1 MATGRTRIGDN
12 VVVPIL
18 VDAVSAAFALNPSIF
33 IASGAMIQA
42 LDFPMDL
49 IRAKQVEVPTFA
61 RMPEAEFVE
70 DGQPITPNRLTSS
83 GEFADIKRARIS
95 FSLTDRSRASTLGT
109 YEESGRQCM
118 ISLSTKWDDFAL
130 SLIRDV
136 SWMKSVDV
144 FSAAIGSA
152 PRYKYESYII
162 WPQALAA
169 WLQGTP
175 DSEQERVASVESDTV
190 YIGQYGIVHP
200 YARRP
205 AKKTEGIVK
214 VLSNDSNFNG
224 TAINRGRQKLGEAGW
239 NEAPAMIA
247 VHSDVVTRMAE
258 SRNASGDFDLI
269 EKGPPGPNGQP
280 MYFNVKPWGIPLLV
294 TDKLTKTLIP

>member
-1 MATGRTRIGDN
+1 MGTGRTTIGDN

-18 VDAVSAAFALNPSIF
+18 VNAVSAAFANNPSIF
-33 IASGAMIQA
+33 VQSGAMIQA
-42 LDFPMDL
+42 LDFPLDL
-49 IRAKQVEVPTFA
+49 IRAAQVEVPTFA
-61 RMPEAEFVE
+61 RMPGASFVA
-70 DGQPITPNRLTSS
+70 DGQPTTPHKLTSS
-83 GEFADIKRARIS
+83 GEFADIKRAAIA
-95 FSLTDRSRASTLGT
+95 FSLTDRARASQLGT

-118 ISLSTKWDDFAL
+118 ISLSELWDDFAL
-130 SLIRDV
+130 SLIRAA

-162 WPQALAA
+162 WPQSLAA
-169 WLQGTP
+169 WLQGSP
-175 DSEQERVASVESDTV
+175 DSEDERVAAVEANVV
-190 YIGQYGIVHP
+190 YLRQYGIVHP

-214 VLSNDSNFNG
+214 VLSNASNFNG
-224 TAINRGRQKLGEAGW
+224 TAINLGRQLLGEAGW
-239 NEAPAMIA
+239 NEAPAMIC
-247 VHSDVVTRMAE
+247 VHSDVVTKMAE
-258 SRNASGDFDLI
+258 SRNAAGDFDLI
-269 EKGPPGPNGQP
+269 EKGPLGPDGRP

>member
-1 MATGRTRIGDN
+1 MGTGRTVIGDN
-12 VVVPIL
+12 VVVPVL
-18 VDAVSAAFALNPSIF
+18 VDAVSAAYPLNPSIF
-33 IASGAMIQA
+33 VASGAMIQA

-49 IRAKQVEVPTFA
+49 IRAKQAEVPTFA
-61 RMPEAEFVE
+61 RMPEAEFVD

-83 GEFADIKRARIS
+83 GEFADIKRLRIA

-109 YEESGRQCM
+109 YEEAGMQSM

-130 SLIRDV
+130 SLIRAV

-144 FSAAIGSA
+144 FSAALGSA

-162 WPQALAA
+162 WPQSLAL

-175 DSEQERVASVESDTV
+175 DAEMAREASVEADTV
-190 YIGQYGIVHP
+190 YLGQYGMCHP

-205 AKKTEGIVK
+205 GQKTEGIVK

-224 TAINRGRQKLGEAGW
+224 TAINLGRQLLGEAGW

-247 VHSDVVTRMAE
+247 VHSDVVTKMAE
-258 SRNASGDFDLI
+258 SRNAAGDFDLI
-269 EKGPPGPNGQP
+269 EKGPLGPNGRP

>member
-1 MATGRTRIGDN
+1 VGTGRTVIGDN
-12 VVVPIL
+12 IVVPIL
-18 VDAVSAAFALNPSIF
+18 VDAVSAAYLNNPSIF
-33 IASGAMIQA
+33 VQSGAMIQA
-42 LDFPMDL
+42 LDFPLDM

-61 RMPEAEFVE
+61 RMGGAEFVE
-70 DGQPITPNRLTSS
+70 DGQPTTPHKLTSS
-83 GEFADIKRARIS
+83 GEFADIKRARIA
-95 FSLTDRSRASTLGT
+95 FSLTDRARASTLGT
-109 YEESGRQCM
+109 YEESGKQCM
-118 ISLSTKWDDFAL
+118 LSLVEKWDDFAL
-130 SLIRDV
+130 SLIRAV

-162 WPQALAA
+162 WPQSLAA

-175 DSEQERVASVESDTV
+175 DSEQERVASVEANTV

-214 VLSNDSNFNG
+214 VLSNASNFNG
-224 TAINRGRQKLGEAGW
+224 SAINAGRQLLGEAGW
-239 NEAPAMIA
+239 NEAPAMIC
-247 VHSDVVTRMAE
+247 VHSDVVTKMAE

-269 EKGPPGPNGQP
+269 EKGPPGPDGRP
-280 MYFNVKPWGIPLLV
+280 LYFNVKPWGIPLLV

>member
-1 MATGRTRIGDN
+1 MGTGRTTIGSN
-12 VVVPIL
+12 VVIPIL
-18 VDAVSAAFALNPSIF
+18 VDAVSAAFANNPSIF
-33 IASGAMIQA
+33 VQSGAMIQSM
-42 LDFPMDL
+42 DFPMDM
-49 IRAKQVEVPTFA
+49 IRALQVEVPTFA
-61 RMPEAEFVE
+61 RMGGAAFVA
-70 DGQPITPNRLTSS
+70 DGTPVVPNKLTSS
-83 GEFADIKRARIS
+83 GEYADVKEAAIS
-95 FSLTDRSRASTLGT
+95 FSLTDRARASTLGT

-118 ISLSTKWDDFAL
+118 ISLSELWDDFAL
-130 SLIRDV
+130 TLIRAV
-136 SWMKSVDV
+136 SWMKSTDI

-162 WPQALAA
+162 WPQSLAM

-175 DSEQERVASVESDTV
+175 SSEGERLASVAADAV
-190 YIGQYGIVHP
+190 YMRQFGIVHP

-214 VLSNDSNFNG
+214 VLSNSSNFNG
-224 TAINRGRQKLGEAGW
+224 TAINLGRQLLGEAGW

-247 VHSDVVTRMAE
+247 VHSDVVTKMAE

-269 EKGPPGPNGQP
+269 EKGPPGPDGRP